1 FGKAIRLT
9 VEPKDPSPVEP
20 TLFVLSPLHPEGVP
34 LTELADEVCLATN
47 FRPKG
52 DDLVINVRNKRQIN
66 TSTSDAVIS
75 QTEKTYFYA
84 GFTNETIFSCEINGT
99 SSNND
104 NVDLCADL
112 HPEKAKL
119 NLYLLLMNGVR
130 VVFTKVLAFST
141 IFTIRAV
148 LR

>member
-1 FGKAIRLT
+1 M
-9 VEPKDPSPVEP
+9 VV
-20 TLFVLSPLHPEGVP
+20 
-34 LTELADEVCLATN
+34 
-47 FRPKG
+47 
-52 DDLVINVRNKRQIN
+52 NVRGKRELKHN
-66 TSTSDAVIS
+66 TSDAVIS
-75 QTEKTYFYA
+75 EKEKGYFYA
-84 GFTNETIFSCEINGT
+84 GFSNETIYSCEINGMST
-99 SSNND
+99 NNE

-148 LR
+148 LP